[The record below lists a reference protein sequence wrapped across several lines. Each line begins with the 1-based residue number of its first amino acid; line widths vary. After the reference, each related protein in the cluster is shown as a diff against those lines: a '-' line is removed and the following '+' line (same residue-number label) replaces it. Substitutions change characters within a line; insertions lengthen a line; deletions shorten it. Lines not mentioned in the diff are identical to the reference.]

1 MNELISIRENKGK
14 QVVSARE
21 LYLSLGYDSSNYS
34 RWVKS
39 NIIENPYSIEGED
52 WTPLVTNDEPINQNV
67 NPTKDYAITIVMAKK
82 IAMMSKTE
90 IGNKIRDYFIE
101 VYFCTWDYWGE
112 CEEYSLV
119 DSFIEMKTWKNIPD
133 DVLKNCDDMWKAYSL
148 SNFQCKSRKW
158 LIKYLSTLPT
168 VRFDSKINKILK
180 ITTN

>member
-1 MNELISIRENKGK
+1 
-14 QVVSARE
+14 
-21 LYLSLGYDSSNYS
+21 
-34 RWVKS
+34 
-39 NIIENPYSIEGED
+39 
-52 WTPLVTNDEPINQNV
+52 
-67 NPTKDYAITIVMAKK
+67 
-82 IAMMSKTE
+82 MSKTPK
-90 IGNKIRDYFIE
+90 INRVWNKQEKRIVRILYRKGFDIDLSNLYWASYKKTGKKYRRKDSTFSYLGYRDE